1 MMDTTDASEA
11 GPATNVRHE
20 CSLRESDSDQ
30 DSHAPP
36 KSGTWINRMT
46 RVPGLAAIGAV
57 RLYQYLISPM
67 LGQRC
72 RFYPSCSQYFILS
85 VRKYGLLRSLW
96 KGTAR
101 ICRCHPW
108 NPGGYDPP

>member
-1 MMDTTDASEA
+1 MDTTGRSES
-11 GPATNVRHE
+11 GPVIDVRQE
-20 CSLRESDSDQ
+20 RCSLHKSVSGQ
-30 DSHAPP
+30 DLTTAA
-36 KSGTWINRMT
+36 KSGTLIRWIVRL
-46 RVPGLAAIGAV
+46 PGLAAIGAV

-85 VRKYGLLRSLW
+85 VRKFGLLRSLW